1 MEYLTSQNDI
11 AEFIKMKKFDEKKK
25 NNNNKINNSVTSNKA
40 RHKETE
46 KKLNDHIT
54 SYIKLINDLS
64 GELKVL

>member
-1 MEYLTSQNDI
+1 MEYLTTQNDI
-11 AEFIKMKKFDEKKK
+11 AEFIKMTKLDEKQKK
-25 NNNNKINNSVTSNKA
+25 KINNSVTSNKA

>member
-11 AEFIKMKKFDEKKK
+11 AEFIKMTKFDEKQI
-25 NNNNKINNSVTSNKA
+25 KINNSVTSNKA

-64 GELKVL
+64 GERKVL

>member
-1 MEYLTSQNDI
+1 
-11 AEFIKMKKFDEKKK
+11 MKKKK
-25 NNNNKINNSVTSNKA
+25 KINNSVTSNKA

-64 GELKVL
+64 GELKVLRP

>member
-11 AEFIKMKKFDEKKK
+11 AEFIKMTKFDEKQI
-25 NNNNKINNSVTSNKA
+25 KINNSVTSNKA

-64 GELKVL
+64 GELKVLWP

>member
-11 AEFIKMKKFDEKKK
+11 AEFIKMTKFDEKKK
-25 NNNNKINNSVTSNKA
+25 NNNKINNSVTSNKA

>member
-11 AEFIKMKKFDEKKK
+11 AEFIKMTKFDEKKK
-25 NNNNKINNSVTSNKA
+25 INNKINNSVTSNKA

>member
-11 AEFIKMKKFDEKKK
+11 AEFIKMTKFDEKQI
-25 NNNNKINNSVTSNKA
+25 KINSVTSNKA

>member
-11 AEFIKMKKFDEKKK
+11 AEFIKMTKFDEKKK
-25 NNNNKINNSVTSNKA
+25 KINNSVTSNKA

-46 KKLNDHIT
+46 KKLNDDIT

>member
-11 AEFIKMKKFDEKKK
+11 AEFIKMTKFDEKQI
-25 NNNNKINNSVTSNKA
+25 KINNSVTSNKA